1 MANFNKILL
10 KMSLKKLN
18 NLQINFTI
26 FLRLIENSIAQTS
39 LKNLCIVILKKK
51 KKLSKNK
58 IIFYIN

>member
-18 NLQINFTI
+18 NFQINFTI
-26 FLRLIENSIAQTS
+26 FSRLIENNIAQTS
-39 LKNLCIVILKKK
+39 LKNLCIVIFKKEK
-51 KKLSKNK
+51 KSKNK

>member
-10 KMSLKKLN
+10 KMCLKKLN
-18 NLQINFTI
+18 NFQINFTI
-26 FLRLIENSIAQTS
+26 FTRLIENNIAQTS
-39 LKNLCIVILKKK
+39 LKKFVYSNLKK

>member
-18 NLQINFTI
+18 NFQINFTI
-26 FLRLIENSIAQTS
+26 FPRLIENNIAQTS
-39 LKNLCIVILKKK
+39 LKNLCIVNFKKK
-51 KKLSKNK
+51 KKSKKK